1 MDNEIYLIH
10 LDDYLS
16 HIDGKLE
23 MYDLLLELVR
33 SVRKDL
39 EAGEPSQAMRTLCA
53 YEQQAHELYES
64 WDISDAYAES
74 GAPDDLAQ
82 LMEDELLPAW
92 DEDEDEDTVT
102 ENDGGM
108 ADDMEDDGMNG
119 ETSAAAYLL
128 RAVGQLNRVTAN
140 ILEITKAMVVYENAI
155 DRILNDGEMPENDCA
170 D

>member
-1 MDNEIYLIH
+1 MDNELYLIH

-82 LMEDELLPAW
+82 LMEDELLPA
-92 DEDEDEDTVT
+92 
-102 ENDGGM
+102 
-108 ADDMEDDGMNG
+108 DDGDDDGDM
-119 ETSAAAYLL
+119 SAAGRLL
-128 RAVGQLNRVTAN
+128 RAAAQLTASTRA
-140 ILEITKAMVVYENAI
+140 ILGVANEIVEFEEEI
-155 DRILNDGEMPENDCA
+155 DRVLNDSEGPENDCA
-170 D
+170 G

>member
-82 LMEDELLPAW
+82 LMEEELLPAG
-92 DEDEDEDTVT
+92 DGEEDS
-102 ENDGGM
+102 
-108 ADDMEDDGMNG
+108 EDDGEGKSLSELLLRTAELM
-119 ETSAAAYLL
+119 TRSAATMLDASRCAVDAEF
-128 RAVGQLNRVTAN
+128 RAL
-140 ILEITKAMVVYENAI
+140 M
-155 DRILNDGEMPENDCA
+155 DRLDNMERPENDCA
-170 D
+170 G

>member
-53 YEQQAHELYES
+53 YEQQAHEMYES

-74 GAPDDLAQ
+74 GDPDDLAQ
-82 LMEDELLPAW
+82 LMEDELLPA
-92 DEDEDEDTVT
+92 
-102 ENDGGM
+102 
-108 ADDMEDDGMNG
+108 DDGDDDGDM
-119 ETSAAAYLL
+119 SAAGRLL
-128 RAVGQLNRVTAN
+128 RAAAQLTASTRA
-140 ILEITKAMVVYENAI
+140 ILGVANEIVEFEEEI
-155 DRILNDGEMPENDCA
+155 DRVLNDSEGPENDCA
-170 D
+170 G